1 MQSSTPRG
9 RRLISDYEALSNLA
23 RETSSL
29 SFEVSARGENGIPE
43 SYIVSFYGPSLE
55 RIDTL
60 FEYSIRVR
68 ENHQLLISFGPQYP
82 RLMPQIQWLTPIFH
96 PNISMGGSVCLGG
109 YSTHWVPSVKLDQ
122 LCEMLWDMIC
132 FKNYNLE
139 SPFNREAAL
148 WMQQQKTFQ
157 FPLESRPLRQTRN
170 SSTSLLDNDF
180 VSQTLGSPE
189 KVSPDAS
196 KSRATSD
203 LRTDRD
209 IVFFDSQKQ

>member
-23 RETSSL
+23 SETSAL
-29 SFEVSARGENGIPE
+29 TFEISARGENGIPE
-43 SYIVSFYGPSLE
+43 SYIVTLYGPSLE

-68 ENHQLLISFGPQYP
+68 ENHQMLISFGPQYP

-96 PNISMGGSVCLGG
+96 PNISLGGSVCLGG
-109 YSTHWVPSVKLDQ
+109 YSTHWVPSLKLDQ

-132 FKNYNLE
+132 FRNFNLE
-139 SPFNREAAL
+139 SPFNRDAAI
-148 WMQQQKTFQ
+148 WMQQQKTFH
-157 FPLESRPLRQTRN
+157 FPLESRPLRQMRN
-170 SSTSLLDNDF
+170 SQSELLCNDPIPRTLESPQRQFTEAPSLKTH
-180 VSQTLGSPE
+180 SSS
-189 KVSPDAS
+189 KPD
-196 KSRATSD
+196 TE
-203 LRTDRD
+203 